1 MTSENIDQRGSREL
15 RPFVID
21 RNPHFTRPATAKAL
35 EYWRSVKG
43 DRVMPSRADISP
55 AALRGVLPQIA
66 LVDVPGAG
74 DPPTSYVVR
83 LAGDAIIQVYGSLT
97 GKPLDQILPSDI
109 LSRWVA
115 CFDAART
122 AAVPIGVT
130 SRVSF
135 QNKTWLQAEV
145 LLAPL
150 GQEDRVCMLFAAV
163 DIWPAEEA

>member
-1 MTSENIDQRGSREL
+1 MTPENVAQRAGREL
-15 RPFVID
+15 LPFVID
-21 RNPHFTRPATAKAL
+21 RDPKFTRPTAIKAL
-35 EYWRSVKG
+35 EYWRARKG
-43 DRVMPSRADISP
+43 DRIMPSRADISP

-74 DPPTSYVVR
+74 DPPTGYVVR

-97 GKPLDQILPSDI
+97 GKPLDQLLPADI
-109 LSRWVA
+109 LMRWVA

-122 AAVPIGVT
+122 AAAPIGVT
-130 SRVSF
+130 SRVAF

-150 GQEDRVCMLFAAV
+150 GQDDRVCMLFAAV
-163 DIWPAEEA
+163 DIWPVAET